1 MIILSS
7 KNVRHLHKYY
17 HTALGTALKTK
28 LLLNVKGQNR
38 GFWKTSN
45 LGLCPSSVALNKS
58 LKNKWNFGNTKI
70 FKNFKFHR
78 VWTELEMKMFSLTTM
93 YKISCLKNCRQ
104 IHKIKQNRFFFGMF
118 PMRFSQF
125 IAQLP
130 KLALG
135 WPTGSCHQFKTL
147 QGFSNSFQ
155 KILSCKSFDTSW
167 GHLKFVFWW

>member
-7 KNVRHLHKYY
+7 KNVLHLHKYY

-58 LKNKWNFGNTKI
+58 VKNKWNFWNTK
-70 FKNFKFHR
+70 F
-78 VWTELEMKMFSLTTM
+78 WTKLEMKMFSLTTM
-93 YKISCLKNCRQ
+93 YKISCLQNCRQ

-125 IAQLP
+125 IGQLP

-135 WPTGSCHQFKTL
+135 WPTGTCHQFKAL

-167 GHLKFVFWW
+167 GNLKIRLLVVII